1 MPSARQFYALLDQAA
16 EIDLLAVPRR
26 FQADLPRLQYLID
39 SAQQSIG
46 IRKHKAVKLLALRRV
61 HVAPLQRLEI
71 ETDRGNRRLQFM
83 RDRVDKAVV
92 LLVAPDLT
100 HQKDRVQDDSRR
112 NRCEED

>member
-1 MPSARQFYALLDQAA
+1 MPSARQFYALLYQAA
-16 EIDLLAVPRR
+16 EID
-26 FQADLPRLQYLID
+26 
-39 SAQQSIG
+39 
-46 IRKHKAVKLLALRRV
+46 LLALRRV

-112 NRCEED
+112 NRCEEDHSEKNLQPLAPVQDDPTAAHRDGK